1 MMNIDQARAADPV
14 VKMADASND
23 NGISILDPKKPKKH
37 KEREDVS
44 EAPGPTEP
52 VFQAEERNLNIEV
65 PQGWKVSGR

>member
-14 VKMADASND
+14 VKMADAG
-23 NGISILDPKKPKKH
+23 GISILDPKKPKKH

-44 EAPGPTEP
+44 DAGGVTEP
-52 VFQAEERNLNIEV
+52 VFQAEESNLNIEV

>member
-1 MMNIDQARAADPV
+1 
-14 VKMADASND
+14 MADAD

-44 EAPGPTEP
+44 DAGGVTEP
-52 VFQAEERNLNIEV
+52 VFQAEESNLNIEI